1 MGAPATLT
9 QPTTQQIQMVQ
20 GLAHL
25 YSLAAEEL
33 TEQSFGTIAYKLNSR
48 GSVPVPTGFL
58 LEGITAHFHL
68 DVTLFLNAVAA
79 PALSYLAQYA
89 AVEEGILNYNGS
101 TSTIWAA
108 DSVFAAQRM
117 DMEFPN
123 SQYEAAFNVPTPA
136 GATTAYPLDW
146 YMDLPAVYS
155 ENTLM
160 GVLNENSNDVHTSIA
175 VQWGDVANVYALTAG
190 QTATATG
197 YVEFIAKRQSA
208 PQNPAVDGAPD
219 LSKNYVVTY
228 QDFVLNSSGKNKLFL
243 DASDTITRM
252 TLNMLEGG
260 TGNGSDIASYDTTNA
275 LQVTNVKL
283 GWSTNITKFDSP
295 YWYWQQRAAKWYGR
309 AFSKWINR
317 GTVVIDLDKTGGR
330 DWIDASQVT
339 SLALTVEL
347 GAAPP
352 AGSKCRVTLEQI
364 VNTSD
369 VPIR

>member
-1 MGAPATLT
+1 MGAPATIT
-9 QPTTQQIQMVQ
+9 QPTTQEIQLVQ

-25 YSLAAEEL
+25 YSLSAEEL
-33 TEQSFGTIAYKLNSR
+33 TDQAFGQVAYKLNGR

-58 LEGITAHFHL
+58 LEGITAHYHL

-79 PALSYLAQYA
+79 PPLSYIAQYA
-89 AVEEGILNYNGS
+89 AVEEVILNYNGS
-101 TSTIWAA
+101 ESTIWAT
-108 DSVFAAQRM
+108 DSIFGAQRM

-123 SQYEAAFNVPTPA
+123 SEYEAAFNVPTPA
-136 GATTAYPLDW
+136 GVATAYALDW
-146 YMDLPAVYS
+146 YSDIPTVYS
-155 ENTLM
+155 ENSLM
-160 GVLNENSNDVHTSIA
+160 GVLNENSNNIHTSIG
-175 VQWGDVANVYALTAG
+175 VVWGDVANVYTLAGG

-228 QDFVLNSSGKNKLFL
+228 QDFVLNSSGKNRLSI
-243 DASDTITRM
+243 DAADTITRM
-252 TLNMLEGG
+252 TLNFLEGG
-260 TGNGSDIASYDTTNA
+260 MGNGSEVAAYDTTNA

-352 AGSKCRVTLEQI
+352 TGSKCRVTLEQI
-364 VNTSD
+364 VNTSE